1 MNKGIAV
8 ILALLALV
16 MGVGAIVTLRDQGAT
31 TPAAGSSN
39 LGQPLLQLKA
49 AEVARITI
57 RAPQA
62 TLTLE
67 KKNER
72 WVINERGGFAA
83 DLDKVSELVVKAI
96 ELKTGQVEA
105 IGENERARM
114 QLGAPVPAAAA
125 PSSSAPSSAEG
136 AATALVFAGTD
147 GKTLAE
153 LWLGKKY
160 FKTAPEGD
168 ATKAQGDGRYVMLP
182 ADPARVV
189 VVADPLKQASSNASD
204 WIAREGVVVDNIK
217 SLEVKLPEGGY
228 RIERALLETPWQL
241 DGGSAKPAK
250 PAAAAAKAG
259 SPLANSTAASSTAAS
274 NPAAGPGSSATAG
287 GLDQSRANNASFA
300 LAKLD
305 LEDIAAP
312 DTAAG
317 SGTAADKTGDI
328 IASTFDGIDYR
339 IKVGSLEGTRY
350 RVQITVQGDISR
362 PAPSAPPNEKPE
374 DKTKREK
381 AFAEQTAALNARIAR
396 EKALGPFTL
405 LMAKTK
411 FDEVLK
417 PREAMLV
424 QEKKDAKK

>member
-8 ILALLALV
+8 ILGLLALV

-31 TPAAGSSN
+31 TPAAGSSK
-39 LGQPLLQLKA
+39 LGQPLLPQLKA

-96 ELKTGQVEA
+96 ELKTGQAEA
-105 IGENERARM
+105 IGEHERARM

-136 AATALVFAGTD
+136 AATALVFAAAD

-168 ATKAQGDGRYVMLP
+168 AAKAQGDGRYVMLP

-189 VVADPLKQASSNASD
+189 VVADPLKQASSNAAD
-204 WIAREGVVVDNIK
+204 WIAREGVVVDNIR
-217 SLEVKLPEGGY
+217 SLEVVLPEGGY
-228 RIERALLETPWQL
+228 RIARALMEAPWEL
-241 DGGSAKPAK
+241 DGGSANSAK
-250 PAAAAAKAG
+250 PARPAAAGKGGGA
-259 SPLANSTAASSTAAS
+259 
-274 NPAAGPGSSATAG
+274 AAGPGSSAPAG
-287 GLDQSRANNASFA
+287 SGLDQSRANNASFA

-305 LEDIAAP
+305 LEDLATAGGSAVAS
-312 DTAAG
+312 TAA
-317 SGTAADKTGDI
+317 SADAAQPKGGEI
-328 IASTFDGIDYR
+328 LASTFDGVQYR
-339 IKVGSLEGTRY
+339 IKVGRLDGTRY
-350 RVQITVQGDISR
+350 PVQVTVQGDISR
-362 PAPSAPPNEKPE
+362 SAPSAPPNEKPE
-374 DKTKREK
+374 DKDKREK
-381 AFAEQTAALNARIAR
+381 AFAEQTASLNARIAR

-405 LMAKTK
+405 LMAKAK

-417 PREAMLV
+417 PREAMLT
-424 QEKKDAKK
+424 QEQKDAKK